1 MKNKKPFPRAL
12 LWGLVVLFSVLADQA
27 TKKLVTAAMAQNE
40 RIPVIPGL
48 FSFCYI
54 ENKGAAW
61 GMLSGSRW
69 VFLVVTALA
78 LVILPIF
85 LYRYRKLPFL
95 FGFSLSLVL
104 GGAIGNMID
113 RLFLG
118 SVVDFFEFTFIDFPV
133 FNVADICVTVGTV
146 LMFIYLAFFDK
157 TIFADKTKRK
167 DNETDGAQNDSRSE

>member
-1 MKNKKPFPRAL
+1 ML
-12 LWGLVVLFSVLADQA
+12 IWILVIASSVLLDQA
-27 TKKLVTAAMAQNE
+27 SKAIIVRQMDLHESIPLIKNVFSLTFIRNE
-40 RIPVIPGL
+40 
-48 FSFCYI
+48 
-54 ENKGAAW
+54 GAAW
-61 GMLSGSRW
+61 GMFADHRW
-69 VFLVVTALA
+69 VFLVITGIAIIA
-78 LVILPIF
+78 LPIL
-85 LYRYRKLPFL
+85 LYYYRKEPFL
-95 FGFSLSLVL
+95 FGFSLSLII